1 MDSISQLKK
10 LYIFVHNYNS
20 SYFFQNNFNFKLE
33 TPEKKIEGD
42 LQGVPLGISIE
53 K

>member
-1 MDSISQLKK
+1 MDSISKLK
-10 LYIFVHNYNS
+10 LYIF
-20 SYFFQNNFNFKLE
+20 FTQLQFLILFQNIFNFKLE